1 MGRMAHDEEDADREA
16 IVRRRN
22 RLIAAALTGIVSST
36 AQACACLSVSEPDS
50 GRHLDDA
57 GRDGGAR
64 RDASTMDAAMRDGS
78 TADAAA
84 DAATADAAVDASE
97 PEDAS
102 LQDASVSVDGGP
114 VPCLTIIPGDGG
126 PLPCLSPAI
135 DFDSGT

>member
-1 MGRMAHDEEDADREA
+1 MRGS
-16 IVRRRN
+16 
-22 RLIAAALTGIVSST
+22 IVSRRLGLT
-36 AQACACLSVSEPDS
+36 LCLMIGGVVACGDDDSDPGRDS
-50 GRHLDDA
+50 GAIDA
-57 GRDGGAR
+57 GRDAGR
-64 RDASTMDAAMRDGS
+64 TDRDASSGADATVSDAASG
-78 TADAAA
+78 
-84 DAATADAAVDASE
+84 DAAVDASE